1 MNEKRNKKISKYLS
15 LLLRHKPETIGLMLD
30 ENGWADVESL
40 ISNPKIDFNLD
51 ELKEVV
57 RTNDKQRFT
66 FNEDQTRIR
75 ASQGHSLK
83 EVDLEL
89 EKSTPPDVLYHGT
102 VEKFID
108 SIRKTGLQKMNRNH
122 VHLSADL
129 ETANKVAGRRGK
141 PIILEIDTA
150 KMLNDGH
157 EFYLSQNGV
166 WLTDQVEVGYIDFK
180 GL

>member
-1 MNEKRNKKISKYLS
+1 MNEKRNKRISKYLS
-15 LLLRHKPETIGLMLD
+15 LLLRHKPETIGLVLD
-30 ENGWADVESL
+30 ENGWADVDDL
-40 ISNPKIDFNLD
+40 ISNPKIDFSLE

-57 RTNDKQRFT
+57 RTNDKQRFA
-66 FNEDQTRIR
+66 FNEDRTRIR

-83 EVDLEL
+83 EIDLKL

-102 VEKFID
+102 IEKFID

-129 ETANKVAGRRGK
+129 ETANKVGGRRGK
-141 PIILEIDTA
+141 PIILEIDTV